1 MSLIKH
7 YLHNKLITS
16 EQLDIRKMQFQ
27 ITQVEFIIDENV
39 YDESL
44 TPPTSEELAE
54 NYVGEIWEANDED
67 DLIVEIE
74 NDAAHRVESIDYR
87 IILK

>member
-1 MSLIKH
+1 MDDLFPN
-7 YLHNKLITS
+7 LQQQLNKLS
-16 EQLDIRKMQFQ
+16 IRKMQFQ
-27 ITQVEFIIDENV
+27 ITKVDFIIDENV

-67 DLIVEIE
+67 DLMAEIE
-74 NDAAHRVESIDYR
+74 NDAAHRVDSIDYR

>member
-1 MSLIKH
+1 MNDLFPD
-7 YLHNKLITS
+7 LQQQLNKLS
-16 EQLDIRKMQFQ
+16 IRKMQFQ
-27 ITQVEFIIDENV
+27 ITKVDFIIDENV

-67 DLIVEIE
+67 DLMVEIE
-74 NDAAHRVESIDYR
+74 NDAAHRVDSIDYR
-87 IILK
+87 IILN

>member
-1 MSLIKH
+1 MFADTINQL
-7 YLHNKLITS
+7 NKLS
-16 EQLDIRKMQFQ
+16 IRKMQFQ
-27 ITQVEFIIDENV
+27 ITKVDFIIDENV

-44 TPPTSEELAE
+44 TRPTSEELAE

-67 DLIVEIE
+67 DLMAEIE
-74 NDAAHRVESIDYR
+74 NDAAHRVDSIDYR

>member
-1 MSLIKH
+1 MNDLFPN
-7 YLHNKLITS
+7 LQQQLNKLS
-16 EQLDIRKMQFQ
+16 IRKMQFQ
-27 ITQVEFIIDENV
+27 ITKVDFIIDENV

-67 DLIVEIE
+67 DLMAEIE
-74 NDAAHRVESIDYR
+74 NDAAHRVDSIDYR
-87 IILK
+87 IILN

>member
-1 MSLIKH
+1 MKF
-7 YLHNKLITS
+7 
-16 EQLDIRKMQFQ
+16 E
-27 ITQVEFIIDENV
+27 ITQVDFIIDENV

-54 NYVGEIWEANDED
+54 NYIGEIWEADDED
-67 DLIVEIE
+67 DLMVEIE
-74 NDAAHRVESIDYR
+74 NDASHRVDSIDYR

>member
-1 MSLIKH
+1 MDDLFPN
-7 YLHNKLITS
+7 LQQQLNKLS
-16 EQLDIRKMQFQ
+16 IRKMQFQ
-27 ITQVEFIIDENV
+27 ITKVDFIIDENV

-67 DLIVEIE
+67 DLMAEIE
-74 NDAAHRVESIDYR
+74 NDAAHRVDSIDYR
-87 IILK
+87 IILN

>member
-1 MSLIKH
+1 MNDLFPD
-7 YLHNKLITS
+7 LQQQLNKLS
-16 EQLDIRKMQFQ
+16 IRKMQFQ
-27 ITQVEFIIDENV
+27 ITKVDFIIDENV

-67 DLIVEIE
+67 DLMAEIE
-74 NDAAHRVESIDYR
+74 NDAAHRVDSIDYR
-87 IILK
+87 IVLK

>member
-1 MSLIKH
+1 MNDLFPN
-7 YLHNKLITS
+7 LQQQLNKLS
-16 EQLDIRKMQFQ
+16 IRKMQFQ
-27 ITQVEFIIDENV
+27 ITQVDFIIDENV

-54 NYVGEIWEANDED
+54 NYIGEIWEADDED
-67 DLIVEIE
+67 DLMVEIE
-74 NDAAHRVESIDYR
+74 NDAAHRVESINYR

>member
-1 MSLIKH
+1 MNDLFPD
-7 YLHNKLITS
+7 LQQQLNKLS
-16 EQLDIRKMQFQ
+16 IRKMQFQ
-27 ITQVEFIIDENV
+27 ITKVNFIIDENV

-67 DLIVEIE
+67 DLMVEIE
-74 NDAAHRVESIDYR
+74 NDAAHRVDSIDYR
-87 IILK
+87 IILN

>member
-1 MSLIKH
+1 MLLTS
-7 YLHNKLITS
+7 KLPHSCNSQTTMKFEITKV
-16 EQLDIRKMQFQ
+16 D
-27 ITQVEFIIDENV
+27 FIIDENV

-67 DLIVEIE
+67 DLMVEIE
-74 NDAAHRVESIDYR
+74 NDAAHRVDSIDYR

>member
-1 MSLIKH
+1 
-7 YLHNKLITS
+7 
-16 EQLDIRKMQFQ
+16 MQFR
-27 ITQVEFIIDENV
+27 ILSVDFIIDENV

-67 DLIVEIE
+67 DLMVEIE
-74 NDAAHRVESIDYR
+74 NDAAHRVDSIDYR
-87 IILK
+87 IVLN

>member
-1 MSLIKH
+1 
-7 YLHNKLITS
+7 
-16 EQLDIRKMQFQ
+16 MQFQ

-54 NYVGEIWEANDED
+54 NYIGEIWEASDED
-67 DLIVEIE
+67 DLMVEIE
-74 NDAAHRVESIDYR
+74 NDAAHQVESIDYR
-87 IILK
+87 ILPN